1 MRIKNVKL
9 EYNVFRYDWNSRGLK
24 KYNILANLDIKEI
37 NKKVLKKEI
46 DSFDKLKEY
55 VDKDLK
61 YYYHSRSECEM
72 VVGDLS
78 LREDSFTKIDMYAF
92 AKINL
97 DLIVRYIINEMRIEF

>member
-1 MRIKNVKL
+1 MRVKNVKL
-9 EYNVFRYDWNSRGLK
+9 EYNVFRYDWNSHGLEK
-24 KYNILANLDIKEI
+24 SNILAHLNVKEI

-97 DLIVRYIINEMRIEF
+97 DLIVRYIISEMRIKF